1 MTTVEQLARFVV
13 SRSWGDLSEAA
24 RAELKIRV
32 LDAVGCALGAVDAAP
47 VKAIRAQVEEFG
59 GNPHCTLIGGGAT
72 APDRA
77 SLYNGR
83 SSATSTS
90 TTRTSRLARPVIRPT
105 TSLRCSQQPS
115 TPTPRDASY

>member
-13 SRSWGDLSEAA
+13 SRSWDDLSEAA

-32 LDAVGCALGAVDAAP
+32 LDALGCALGAVDAAP
-47 VKAIRAQVEEFG
+47 VKAVRAHVEAFG

-90 TTRTSRLARPVIRPT
+90 TTCTSRLARPVIRAT
-105 TSLRCSQQPS
+105 TSRRCLRQQTTRVPPVVS
-115 TPTPRDASY
+115 C